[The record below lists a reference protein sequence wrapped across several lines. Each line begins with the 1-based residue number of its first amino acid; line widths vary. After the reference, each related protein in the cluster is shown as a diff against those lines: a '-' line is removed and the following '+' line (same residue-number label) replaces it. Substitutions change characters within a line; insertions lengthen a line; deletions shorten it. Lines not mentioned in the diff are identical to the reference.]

1 MLFVTGGTGRI
12 GSNLLCSLIERDLP
26 IVAIYRDESKIKK
39 VQKLFSFYGLS
50 DKQFHLIR
58 WVECD
63 ILDVV
68 SLSEFM
74 RGAQEVYHCA
84 AMVSF
89 QKRDYSK
96 MLRINKIGTANVM
109 NIALNIGVP
118 KVLHVSSTAAI
129 GKTEKDKYGFQSVVE
144 TNKWLD
150 SKQNSGYAVSK
161 YLAELEVWRSIE
173 EGLNAVIINPSVII
187 GPGSWDES
195 SMSIFRTLSKGLKF
209 YTIGLNA
216 FVDVRDV
223 VSASQLLMQNDHLFK
238 QRYLCTGTNISF
250 QNLFQLIAKELRIRP
265 PYLLAGSFLSAYAWR
280 ISGII
285 SFFTGY
291 QTVTEES
298 AASAQAKVKYDSS
311 KLCSSLSFKFKDI
324 TDTIKHAVLG
334 RLD

>member
-1 MLFVTGGTGRI
+1 MLFVTGGTGLI

-39 VQKLFSFYGLS
+39 VQRLFSFYGLS
-50 DKQFHLIR
+50 DKQFQLIH

-74 RGAQEVYHCA
+74 HGAQEVYHCA

-109 NIALNIGVP
+109 NVALNIGVP
-118 KVLHVSSTAAI
+118 KVLHISSTAAI
-129 GKTEKDKYGFQSVVE
+129 GKTDKDKDGFQSVVE
-144 TNKWLD
+144 TNKWMD

-187 GPGSWDES
+187 GPGSWGES

-209 YTIGLNA
+209 YTIGANA

-223 VSASQLLMQNDHLFK
+223 VFASQLLMQNDHLFK

-265 PYLLAGSFLSAYAWR
+265 PYLLAGSFLSACAWR
-280 ISGII
+280 ISWII

-291 QTVTEES
+291 QTVTKES

-311 KLCSSLSFKFKDI
+311 KLRYSLSFEFKDI
-324 TDTIKHAVLG
+324 SNTIKHAVLG